1 VAQLFQEVHIE
12 LTGKPPSAE
21 MIFGATMH
29 DIGKLL
35 IPDSV
40 LYRDGELSS
49 AEWVLMH
56 QHPMQGA
63 EILERYG
70 LPPAVCEVVRYHHEA
85 LDGSGYYGK
94 FSDEIPFEA
103 KIIRACDTYDAMT
116 SCRPYRGELPQ
127 DEAFW
132 SLIDPDIYDSK
143 IAATLITIV
152 SQEAIAECE
161 E

>member
-1 VAQLFQEVHIE
+1 MKEPGTMHNDLLKHGLRVAQLFQEVHIE

-116 SCRPYRGELPQ
+116 AVDHTAGSCRKMKPSG
-127 DEAFW
+127 A
-132 SLIDPDIYDSK
+132 
-143 IAATLITIV
+143 
-152 SQEAIAECE
+152 
-161 E
+161 